1 MNLRPCAEKGQ
12 FMKEQVSLYHVE
24 VVEVRQGSDGVY
36 TLLRITRGSLLKY
49 AVEIEDRA
57 GMEFAC
63 LTDAETECRIFFDR
77 LVAGELSSLH
87 LCEAASDFCCEHSLE
102 IF

>member
-1 MNLRPCAEKGQ
+1 MNLRLGAEKGQ
-12 FMKEQVSLYHVE
+12 IMKEQVRLYHVE
-24 VVEVRQGSDGVY
+24 IVEERQGNDGVY

-57 GMEFAC
+57 GIEFAC
-63 LTDAETECRIFFDR
+63 LTDAEPECRMFFDR
-77 LVAGELSSLH
+77 LVTGELSSLH
-87 LCEAASDFCCEHSLE
+87 LCEAASDFCYEHSLE